1 LSNAGN
7 VITMIAF
14 PSTMGHAFFGL
25 GASSALRTPIF
36 RQLLATIGVIDASAN
51 SARAALES
59 NRTIGISTGGVAE
72 VFETNNKD
80 QVIVL
85 KSRMGIIKLAFR
97 TGADLV
103 PCYLFGNT
111 ELLSLYTGGSW
122 HDFFCSLSRRIG
134 FATIAFWG
142 RFGLP
147 VPYRIPILGVMSAP
161 IPVPQKE
168 NPTDE
173 ELNHYH
179 ILLMS
184 KMTDLF
190 EEHKHAYGWGDKK
203 LIII

>member
-1 LSNAGN
+1 
-7 VITMIAF
+7 MIAF
-14 PSTMGHAFFGL
+14 PSTMGHAFRGL

-36 RQLLATIGVIDASAN
+36 RQFLATIGVIDASAHI
-51 SARAALES
+51 ARAALD
-59 NRTIGISTGGVAE
+59 NKTTIGISTGGVAE

-111 ELLSLYTGGSW
+111 ELLSLWTGGATW
-122 HDFFCSLSRRIG
+122 HEFFKNLSRKIG
-134 FATIAFWG
+134 FATILFWG

-161 IPVPQKE
+161 IPVPKKE
-168 NPTDE
+168 EPTDE
-173 ELNHYH
+173 ELKFYH
-179 ILLMS
+179 ELLMQR
-184 KMTDLF
+184 MTDLF

-203 LIII
+203 LVII